1 MGLVIRVI
9 NSTGKIKD
17 NFTCQVESFAR
28 FALASKGVKSR
39 LLSVV

>member
-9 NSTGKIKD
+9 NNTGKIKD
-17 NFTCQVESFAR
+17 NFTSRVESFAR
-28 FALASKGVKSR
+28 VALARKGAKSR